1 MFYERQIFGKKQR
14 NPPCSAPLLYLTY
27 YSSPWHTSSTE
38 ITCGMIK
45 YQCNELTKLMK
56 RRRSACTKSLLEI
69 FNPKRKWK
77 LKPHHQARLKYC
89 RKIVKL
95 RNPYKVI
102 CNDSGWYFSAWHL
115 YELDI
120 FTNSTFL
127 KPPFMFG
134 ARKIVLVMNVAT
146 GVDKRRRNARV
157 S

>member
-1 MFYERQIFGKKQR
+1 MFYEVQIFGQKQT
-14 NPPCSAPLLYLTY
+14 NPPFSAPLLQL
-27 YSSPWHTSSTE
+27 SPLQITSSSV
-38 ITCGMIK
+38 TCTMIK
-45 YQCNELTKLMK
+45 TQCDDLTKLMK

-102 CNDSGWYFSAWHL
+102 CNDLRCCFSAQHFC
-115 YELDI
+115 EVDI
-120 FTNSTFL
+120 FMNSKFL

-134 ARKIVLVMNVAT
+134 ARKTVLVMNVAT
-146 GVDKRRRNARV
+146 GVDKRRRNVRV